1 LDISDGTAV
10 LKTITYSA
18 FIATTLS
25 IGLGAC
31 STITN
36 AQARLQSLAQTQNVQ
51 PVTTAQ
57 TLTTAQASHAA
68 SDTPQGSIPQ
78 STVSRSQLS
87 ETEEADLVYKILAA
101 EIAGRRGR
109 VDLAAQNY
117 ADAASR
123 TDDPRVSERAAK
135 LALYSRDLERAESA
149 VSRWVQLAPE
159 SVDAWQHKAQI
170 SLRQK
175 NVEDTTAALE
185 QVINLSDESP
195 SMVIGDV
202 VNSILRQSD
211 ADIGAQVLD
220 RLGERFPDSS
230 DTQYGIGRFAMSRGE
245 REAALSAFERA
256 LQIDPDN
263 IEALLSRAR
272 IQLDSGN
279 VADALQ
285 PVESFLGRE
294 NDSVAGHLGF
304 VRLLIQAGQFERAT
318 SQFGEIAER
327 FPDDAD
333 AFLSIGLM
341 ALEIKRDEQAENYL
355 QRVVE
360 LGEHLNQ
367 ANYYLGTIADS
378 GRDYKAAIARYTAV
392 DGGDNFFSAQIR
404 AAELHG
410 LVGEID
416 KGRELIANLKT
427 YTDEPAIQVELI
439 ASESRLLNSDD
450 RHQESYDI
458 LSAGLDIYSDEASL
472 LYARAIVAERLDK
485 RDVFE
490 SDLQKVIA
498 AQPNNGYA
506 LNALGYFLVDR
517 NERLDEAEGYLQ
529 RAVELQPGDAAIIDS
544 VGWLYYRQQKYQK
557 SIETLRKAYAILPD
571 AEIAAHLGEVLW
583 VSGDE
588 ASATKVW
595 EEALKTSPD
604 DDLLNSVM
612 EKYIR

>member
-1 LDISDGTAV
+1 
-10 LKTITYSA
+10 
-18 FIATTLS
+18 
-25 IGLGAC
+25 
-31 STITN
+31 
-36 AQARLQSLAQTQNVQ
+36 
-51 PVTTAQ
+51 
-57 TLTTAQASHAA
+57 
-68 SDTPQGSIPQ
+68 
-78 STVSRSQLS
+78 
-87 ETEEADLVYKILAA
+87 
-101 EIAGRRGR
+101 
-109 VDLAAQNY
+109 
-117 ADAASR
+117 
-123 TDDPRVSERAAK
+123 
-135 LALYSRDLERAESA
+135 
-149 VSRWVQLAPE
+149 
-159 SVDAWQHKAQI
+159 
-170 SLRQK
+170 
-175 NVEDTTAALE
+175 
-185 QVINLSDESP
+185 
-195 SMVIGDV
+195 
-202 VNSILRQSD
+202 
-211 ADIGAQVLD
+211 
-220 RLGERFPDSS
+220 
-230 DTQYGIGRFAMSRGE
+230 
-245 REAALSAFERA
+245 
-256 LQIDPDN
+256 
-263 IEALLSRAR
+263 
-272 IQLDSGN
+272 
-279 VADALQ
+279 
-285 PVESFLGRE
+285 
-294 NDSVAGHLGF
+294 
-304 VRLLIQAGQFERAT
+304 
-318 SQFGEIAER
+318 
-327 FPDDAD
+327 
-333 AFLSIGLM
+333 M